1 MSILVVEDDADL
13 LDVLCFTLRRKGYD
27 VLAAHDGA
35 VGLHLWQTK
44 TPQLVLLDA
53 DLPKIN
59 GWELCKRIRSE
70 SNTPV
75 IMLTGASSEADTVR
89 GLDLGADDYLTKP
102 FSPSVLVARIQA
114 VLRRAKEAAEQ
125 PRVGQQPITAGD
137 LTLSPQWRMV
147 KQGDR
152 EIRLTGIEFK
162 VLYEL
167 VLHEGQVLTHQIL
180 TDRVWGYDAVE
191 DGSLL
196 KGHIRNL
203 RTKLDDDSANPTYI
217 HTVAGIGYTFQR
229 RQARPSPAKERR
241 RPRARHR
248 RSSSAT
254 HTNMPGG

>member
-27 VLAAHDGA
+27 VIAAHDGA

-59 GWELCKRIRSE
+59 GWDLCKQIRAE
-70 SNTPV
+70 SNVPV
-75 IMLTGASSEADTVR
+75 IMLTGASTEADAIR

-102 FSPSVLVARIQA
+102 FSPAILVARIQA
-114 VLRRAKEAAEQ
+114 VLRRTKEASEQ
-125 PRVGQQPITAGD
+125 PRVGQQEITAGD
-137 LTLSPQWRMV
+137 LILAPQWRTV
-147 KQGDR
+147 TQGSR
-152 EIRLTGIEFK
+152 VVRLTGIEFK

-180 TDRVWGYDAVE
+180 TDRVWGYDAIE

-203 RTKLDDDSANPTYI
+203 RTKLEDDSSHPTYI
-217 HTVAGIGYTFQR
+217 HTVAGVGYTFQR
-229 RQARPSPAKERR
+229 RTVAASPPNVLAS
-241 RPRARHR
+241 H
-248 RSSSAT
+248 
-254 HTNMPGG
+254 